1 MMKEHAFYPRIQDKI
16 TNGDSLLIRFRLF
29 SDPYANGWGWVIDDL
44 KINPIVDKV
53 ENIYQPEL
61 KVFPNPG
68 NGMVNIIVGNVINLK
83 PVRVSVYN
91 YAGKCIIR
99 EALFNEETITLN
111 LTGNPSGLYL
121 IVINN
126 GRNTSSIKYNLIK

>member
-1 MMKEHAFYPRIQDKI
+1 M
-16 TNGDSLLIRFRLF
+16 
-29 SDPYANGWGWVIDDL
+29 
-44 KINPIVDKV
+44 
-53 ENIYQPEL
+53 
-61 KVFPNPG
+61 
-68 NGMVNIIVGNVINLK
+68 
-83 PVRVSVYN
+83 VSVYN

-99 EALFNEETITLN
+99 EALFNEEKITLN

>member
-1 MMKEHAFYPRIQDKI
+1 
-16 TNGDSLLIRFRLF
+16 
-29 SDPYANGWGWVIDDL
+29 VIDDL

-68 NGMVNIIVGNVINLK
+68 NGMVNIIVGNVLNLK
-83 PVRVSVYN
+83 PVMVSVYN